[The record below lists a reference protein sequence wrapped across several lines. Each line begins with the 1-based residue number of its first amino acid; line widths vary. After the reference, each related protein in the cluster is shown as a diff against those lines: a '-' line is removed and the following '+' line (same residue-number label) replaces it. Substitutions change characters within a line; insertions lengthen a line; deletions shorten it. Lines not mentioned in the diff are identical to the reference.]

1 MGDAA
6 TVVLLVRHGLTPTTG
21 IKLPGRAPGLH
32 LSDEGR
38 RQAEA
43 AAQRIGKLPK
53 VAAVYSSPITR
64 ARETALPI
72 ARIRGLALR
81 IDRDLAE
88 LDIGEWTGLSL
99 KQAARRPEWETV
111 QRNPSS
117 FRFPRGESFP
127 EMQARMTSALGKIV
141 ARHPGQIVVAV
152 SHADPIKAAVA
163 QALGTPLDL
172 FQRIMIAP
180 SSVTSRACRNRVSAS
195 NVARTFTA
203 SMCDRTNFE
212 WARRAKYEC
221 SPMMFE

>member
-1 MGDAA
+1 MPDAA
-6 TVVLLVRHGLTPTTG
+6 SVVLLVRHGLTPTTG

-43 AAQRIGKLPK
+43 AAERIGKVAK
-53 VAAVYSSPITR
+53 IAAVYCSPITR
-64 ARETALPI
+64 ARETAQPI
-72 ARIRGLALR
+72 GRAVKRALR
-81 IDRDLAE
+81 IERDLAD
-88 LDIGEWTGLSL
+88 LDIGEWTGMSL

-117 FRFPRGESFP
+117 FRFPGGESFP
-127 EMQARMTSALGKIV
+127 EMQTRMTSALGRIV

-180 SSVTSRACRNRVSAS
+180 SSITV
-195 NVARTFTA
+195 VAY
-203 SMCDRTNFE
+203 
-212 WARRAKYEC
+212 RRGGPSVLTVNSLSGDLVWLGGGK
-221 SPMMFE
+221 P

>member
-1 MGDAA
+1 MPDAA
-6 TVVLLVRHGLTPTTG
+6 SVVLLVRHGLTPTTG

-38 RQAEA
+38 RQAEVA
-43 AAQRIGKLPK
+43 AERIGKVGK

-64 ARETALPI
+64 ARETAQPI
-72 ARIRGLALR
+72 ARAVKRAVR
-81 IDRDLAE
+81 IERDLAD
-88 LDIGEWTGLSL
+88 LDIGDWTGMSL
-99 KQAARRPEWETV
+99 KQAARRPEWGTV

-117 FRFPRGESFP
+117 FRFPGGESFP
-127 EMQARMTSALGKIV
+127 EMQTRMTSALGRIV

-180 SSVTSRACRNRVSAS
+180 SSITA
-195 NVARTFTA
+195 VAY
-203 SMCDRTNFE
+203 
-212 WARRAKYEC
+212 RRGGPAVLTVNSLSGDLTWLGGGKA
-221 SPMMFE
+221 

>member
-1 MGDAA
+1 MADAA

-32 LSDEGR
+32 LSDEGK
-38 RQAEA
+38 RQADA
-43 AAQRIGKLPK
+43 AAERIAKLPK
-53 VAAVYSSPITR
+53 VAAVYSSPIDR

-72 ARIRGLALR
+72 ARARGLAVR
-81 IDRDLAE
+81 IERDLAE

-111 QRNPSS
+111 QRNPSG
-117 FRFPRGESFP
+117 FRFPEGESFP
-127 EMQARMTSALGKIV
+127 EMQTRMTSAIGKIV

-180 SSVTSRACRNRVSAS
+180 SSITV
-195 NVARTFTA
+195 VAY
-203 SMCDRTNFE
+203 
-212 WARRAKYEC
+212 RRGGPSVLTVNSLSGDLAWLAGGKA
-221 SPMMFE
+221 

>member
-1 MGDAA
+1 MPDAA
-6 TVVLLVRHGLTPTTG
+6 SVVLLVRHGLMPTTG
-21 IKLPGRAPGLH
+21 IKLLGRAPGLH

-43 AAQRIGKLPK
+43 AAERIGKVAK
-53 VAAVYSSPITR
+53 IAAVYCSPITR
-64 ARETALPI
+64 ARETAQPI
-72 ARIRGLALR
+72 GRAVKRALR
-81 IDRDLAE
+81 IERDLAD
-88 LDIGEWTGLSL
+88 LDIGEWTGMSL

-117 FRFPRGESFP
+117 FRFPGGESFP
-127 EMQARMTSALGKIV
+127 EMQTRMTSALGRIV

-180 SSVTSRACRNRVSAS
+180 SSITV
-195 NVARTFTA
+195 VAY
-203 SMCDRTNFE
+203 
-212 WARRAKYEC
+212 RRGGPSVLTVNSLSGDLVWLGGGK
-221 SPMMFE
+221 P

>member
-1 MGDAA
+1 MPDAA
-6 TVVLLVRHGLTPTTG
+6 SVVLLVRHGLTPTTG

-43 AAQRIGKLPK
+43 AAERIGK
-53 VAAVYSSPITR
+53 VARIAAVYCSPITR
-64 ARETALPI
+64 ARETAQPI
-72 ARIRGLALR
+72 GRAVKRALR
-81 IDRDLAE
+81 IDRDLAD
-88 LDIGEWTGLSL
+88 LDIGEWTGMSL

-117 FRFPRGESFP
+117 FRFPGGESFP
-127 EMQARMTSALGKIV
+127 EMQTRMTSALGRIV

-180 SSVTSRACRNRVSAS
+180 SSITV
-195 NVARTFTA
+195 VAY
-203 SMCDRTNFE
+203 
-212 WARRAKYEC
+212 RRGGPSVITVNSLSGDLVWLGGGK
-221 SPMMFE
+221 P

>member
-1 MGDAA
+1 MPDAA
-6 TVVLLVRHGLTPTTG
+6 SVVLLARHGLTPTTG

-32 LSDEGR
+32 LSDAGR

-43 AAQRIGKLPK
+43 AAERIGKVAK
-53 VAAVYSSPITR
+53 IAAVYCSPITR
-64 ARETALPI
+64 ARETAQPI
-72 ARIRGLALR
+72 GRAVKRALR
-81 IDRDLAE
+81 IERDLAD
-88 LDIGEWTGLSL
+88 LDIGEWTGMSL

-117 FRFPRGESFP
+117 FRFPGGESFP
-127 EMQARMTSALGKIV
+127 EMQTRMTSALGRIV

-180 SSVTSRACRNRVSAS
+180 SSITV
-195 NVARTFTA
+195 VAY
-203 SMCDRTNFE
+203 
-212 WARRAKYEC
+212 RRGGPSVLTVNSLSGDLVWLGPGK
-221 SPMMFE
+221 P

>member
-1 MGDAA
+1 MADAA

-43 AAQRIGKLPK
+43 AALRIGKLPR

-64 ARETALPI
+64 ARETGLPI
-72 ARIRGLALR
+72 ARAVKRALR
-81 IDRDLAE
+81 IERDLAD
-88 LDIGEWTGLSL
+88 LDVGDWTGLSL

-111 QRNPSS
+111 QRNPSN
-117 FRFPRGESFP
+117 FRFPDGESFP
-127 EMQARMTSALGKIV
+127 EMQARMTSALGRIV
-141 ARHPGQIVVAV
+141 ARHPGQVVVAV

-172 FQRIMIAP
+172 FQRISIAP
-180 SSVTSRACRNRVSAS
+180 SSISA
-195 NVARTFTA
+195 VAY
-203 SMCDRTNFE
+203 
-212 WARRAKYEC
+212 RRGGPAVLTVNSLAGELTWLGPRK
-221 SPMMFE
+221 

>member
-1 MGDAA
+1 MGDTA

-21 IKLPGRAPGLH
+21 VKLPGRAPGLH
-32 LSDEGR
+32 LSDAGR
-38 RQAEA
+38 RQAEIA
-43 AAQRIGKLPK
+43 AARIGKLPK

-64 ARETALPI
+64 ARETGLPI

-111 QRNPSS
+111 QRNPSN
-117 FRFPRGESFP
+117 FRFPDGESFP
-127 EMQARMTSALGKIV
+127 EMQTRMTSALGKIV

-180 SSVTSRACRNRVSAS
+180 SSITA
-195 NVARTFTA
+195 VAY
-203 SMCDRTNFE
+203 
-212 WARRAKYEC
+212 RRAGPAVLTVNSLAGDLAWLGGKA
-221 SPMMFE
+221 

>member
-1 MGDAA
+1 MPDAA
-6 TVVLLVRHGLTPTTG
+6 SVVLLVRHGLTPTTG

-38 RQAEA
+38 RQAEVA
-43 AAQRIGKLPK
+43 AERIGK
-53 VAAVYSSPITR
+53 VARIAAVYCSPITR
-64 ARETALPI
+64 ARETAQPI
-72 ARIRGLALR
+72 GRAVKRALR
-81 IDRDLAE
+81 IERDLAD
-88 LDIGEWTGLSL
+88 LDIGEWTGMSL

-117 FRFPRGESFP
+117 FRFPGGESFP
-127 EMQARMTSALGKIV
+127 EMQTRMTSALGRIV

-180 SSVTSRACRNRVSAS
+180 SSITV
-195 NVARTFTA
+195 VAY
-203 SMCDRTNFE
+203 
-212 WARRAKYEC
+212 RRGGPSVLTVNSLAGDLVWLGGGK
-221 SPMMFE
+221 P

>member
-1 MGDAA
+1 MPDAA
-6 TVVLLVRHGLTPTTG
+6 SVVLLVRHGLTPTTG

-38 RQAEA
+38 RQAETA
-43 AAQRIGKLPK
+43 AERIGKVAK
-53 VAAVYSSPITR
+53 IAAVYCSPITR
-64 ARETALPI
+64 ARETAQPI
-72 ARIRGLALR
+72 GRAVKRALR
-81 IDRDLAE
+81 IERDLAD
-88 LDIGEWTGLSL
+88 LDIGEWTGMSL

-117 FRFPRGESFP
+117 FRFPGGESFP
-127 EMQARMTSALGKIV
+127 EMQTRMTSALGRIV

-180 SSVTSRACRNRVSAS
+180 SSITV
-195 NVARTFTA
+195 VAY
-203 SMCDRTNFE
+203 
-212 WARRAKYEC
+212 RRGGPSVLTVNSLSGDLVWLGGGK
-221 SPMMFE
+221 P

>member
-1 MGDAA
+1 MPDAA
-6 TVVLLVRHGLTPTTG
+6 SVVLLVRHGLTPTTG

-43 AAQRIGKLPK
+43 AA
-53 VAAVYSSPITR
+53 VYCSPITR
-64 ARETALPI
+64 ARETAQPI
-72 ARIRGLALR
+72 GRAVKRALR
-81 IDRDLAE
+81 IERDLAD
-88 LDIGEWTGLSL
+88 LDIGEWTGMSL

-117 FRFPRGESFP
+117 FRFPGGESFP
-127 EMQARMTSALGKIV
+127 EMQTRMTSALGRIV

-180 SSVTSRACRNRVSAS
+180 TSITA
-195 NVARTFTA
+195 VAY
-203 SMCDRTNFE
+203 
-212 WARRAKYEC
+212 RRGGPAVLTVNSLAGDIAWLGGGKA
-221 SPMMFE
+221 

>member
-1 MGDAA
+1 MPDAA
-6 TVVLLVRHGLTPTTG
+6 SVVLLVRHGLTPTTG

-32 LSDEGR
+32 LSEEGR

-43 AAQRIGKLPK
+43 AAERIGK
-53 VAAVYSSPITR
+53 VARIAAVYCSPITR
-64 ARETALPI
+64 ARETAQPI
-72 ARIRGLALR
+72 GRAVKRALR
-81 IDRDLAE
+81 IERDLAD
-88 LDIGEWTGLSL
+88 LDIGEWTGMSL

-117 FRFPRGESFP
+117 FRFPGGESFP
-127 EMQARMTSALGKIV
+127 EMQTRMTSALGRIV

-180 SSVTSRACRNRVSAS
+180 SSITV
-195 NVARTFTA
+195 VAY
-203 SMCDRTNFE
+203 
-212 WARRAKYEC
+212 RRGGPSVLTVNSLSGDLVWLGGGK
-221 SPMMFE
+221 P

>member
-1 MGDAA
+1 MADAA

-32 LSDEGR
+32 LSDEGK
-38 RQAEA
+38 RQADA
-43 AAQRIGKLPK
+43 AAERIGKLPK
-53 VAAVYSSPITR
+53 VAGVYSSPIDR

-72 ARIRGLALR
+72 ARARGLAVR
-81 IDRDLAE
+81 IERDLAE
-88 LDIGEWTGLSL
+88 LDIGAWTGLSL

-111 QRNPSS
+111 QRNPSG
-117 FRFPRGESFP
+117 FRFPEGESFP
-127 EMQARMTSALGKIV
+127 EMQARITSALGKIV

-180 SSVTSRACRNRVSAS
+180 SSISA
-195 NVARTFTA
+195 VVY
-203 SMCDRTNFE
+203 
-212 WARRAKYEC
+212 RRAGPAVLTVNSLAGDLAWLGGRK
-221 SPMMFE
+221 S

>member
-1 MGDAA
+1 MPDAA
-6 TVVLLVRHGLTPTTG
+6 SVVLLVRHGLTPTTG

-43 AAQRIGKLPK
+43 AAERIGK
-53 VAAVYSSPITR
+53 VARIAAVYCSPITR
-64 ARETALPI
+64 ARETAQPI
-72 ARIRGLALR
+72 GRAVKRALR
-81 IDRDLAE
+81 IERDLAD
-88 LDIGEWTGLSL
+88 LDIGEWTGMSL

-117 FRFPRGESFP
+117 FRFPGGESFP
-127 EMQARMTSALGKIV
+127 EMQTRMTSALGRIV

-180 SSVTSRACRNRVSAS
+180 SSITV
-195 NVARTFTA
+195 VAY
-203 SMCDRTNFE
+203 
-212 WARRAKYEC
+212 RRGGPSVLTVNSLSGDLVWLAGGK
-221 SPMMFE
+221 P

>member
-1 MGDAA
+1 MPDAA
-6 TVVLLVRHGLTPTTG
+6 SVVLLVRHGLTPTTG

-43 AAQRIGKLPK
+43 AAERIGK
-53 VAAVYSSPITR
+53 VARIAAVYCSPITR
-64 ARETALPI
+64 ARETAQPI
-72 ARIRGLALR
+72 GRAVKRALR
-81 IDRDLAE
+81 IERDLAD
-88 LDIGEWTGLSL
+88 LDIGEWTGMSL

-117 FRFPRGESFP
+117 FRFPGGESFP
-127 EMQARMTSALGKIV
+127 EMQTRMTSALGRIV

-180 SSVTSRACRNRVSAS
+180 SSITV
-195 NVARTFTA
+195 VAY
-203 SMCDRTNFE
+203 
-212 WARRAKYEC
+212 RRGGPSVLTVNSLSGDLVWLGPGK
-221 SPMMFE
+221 P

>member
-1 MGDAA
+1 MGDTA

-21 IKLPGRAPGLH
+21 VKLPGRAPGLH
-32 LSDEGR
+32 LSDAGR
-38 RQAEA
+38 RQAEIA
-43 AAQRIGKLPK
+43 AARIGKLPK

-64 ARETALPI
+64 ARETGLPI

-111 QRNPSS
+111 QRNPSN
-117 FRFPRGESFP
+117 FRFPDGESFP
-127 EMQARMTSALGKIV
+127 EMQTRMTSALGKIV

-180 SSVTSRACRNRVSAS
+180 SSITA
-195 NVARTFTA
+195 VAY
-203 SMCDRTNFE
+203 
-212 WARRAKYEC
+212 RRGGPAVLTVNSLAGDLAWLGGK
-221 SPMMFE
+221 P

>member
-1 MGDAA
+1 MPDAA
-6 TVVLLVRHGLTPTTG
+6 SVVLLVRHGLTPTTG

-43 AAQRIGKLPK
+43 AAERIGK
-53 VAAVYSSPITR
+53 VARIAAVYCSPITR
-64 ARETALPI
+64 ARETAQPI
-72 ARIRGLALR
+72 GRAVKRALR
-81 IDRDLAE
+81 IERHLAD
-88 LDIGEWTGLSL
+88 LDIGEWTGMSL

-117 FRFPRGESFP
+117 FRFPGGESFP
-127 EMQARMTSALGKIV
+127 EMQTRMTSALGRIV

-180 SSVTSRACRNRVSAS
+180 SSITV
-195 NVARTFTA
+195 VAY
-203 SMCDRTNFE
+203 
-212 WARRAKYEC
+212 RRGGPSVLTVNSLSGDLVWLGGGK
-221 SPMMFE
+221 P